1 MTKSYGSATA
11 KSYGSATAKSY
22 GSATAKSYGSAPLP
36 AGHAR
41 VLLPLR
47 DPEYEQPAGRGA
59 GALPVPPQD
68 QPRRVPRR

>member
-1 MTKSYGSATA
+1 MA

-22 GSATAKSYGSAPLP
+22 GSATAESYGSCSATLP

-47 DPEYEQPAGRGA
+47 DPEHEQPAGRGA